1 MSDSNVPDYKNA
13 VLVSVEEG
21 ITVPDW
27 IERVEPFVRRVLET
41 MNIERWELSVM
52 FCSDAFIKQ
61 LNEQY
66 RSIDNPTD
74 VLSFEQNSTYI
85 SDDGV
90 EWFSAGDI
98 VISIDTLFKNVE
110 QFSVTPDE
118 ELKRLLIHGI
128 LHLAGHDHSDNS
140 PEQEM
145 LKLQE
150 SILSGFLNEK
160 DIIIEK

>member
-1 MSDSNVPDYKNA
+1 MSGSNISDYKNA

-21 ITVPDW
+21 ITAPDW
-27 IERVEPFVRRVLET
+27 IGRVELFVRRVLET
-41 MNIERWELSVM
+41 MKIERWELSVM

-66 RSIDNPTD
+66 RSIDSPTD

-98 VISIDTLFKNVE
+98 VISIDTLFKNAE

-128 LHLAGHDHSDNS
+128 LHLAGYDHSDNS